1 MNKITIIASELAII
15 TGHNKY
21 EKIQKA
27 IDAVLNRSKIVKKY
41 IPKSKIEESLLSL
54 SDKDLKCIKNELKID
69 EKSSLK
75 QVENMIKQQ
84 VLTKSLNENITEDQS
99 KKKADDVL
107 KSMPTLN
114 KCLESS
120 VKQDLRMKRGN
131 IKEDKNLDKT
141 QQKRNIVIDSRN
153 SQMYEKELHIDPEG
167 RYIVFIRGKV
177 DGMNDEYVVETKN
190 RTKRLFNMIPDYE
203 KVQLNAYMF
212 MTGKEK
218 ALHIECYNEEQNSVE
233 YDFDKLFWDDC
244 LDKVI
249 DFTNTHI
256 VCHIKNKQ

>member
-21 EKIQKA
+21 ENIQKA

-99 KKKADDVL
+99 KKKADEVL
-107 KSMPTLN
+107 KAMPVLN
-114 KCLESS
+114 KCMESS

-153 SQMYEKELHIDPEG
+153 SQMYEKELYIDPEG
-167 RYIVFIRGKV
+167 KYVVFLRGKV

-218 ALHIECYNEEQNSVE
+218 ALHIECYNDDQNSIE

-249 DFTNTHI
+249 GFTNDHI
-256 VCHIKNKQ
+256 VCHLKDC

>member
-84 VLTKSLNENITEDQS
+84 VMTKSLNENITEDQS
-99 KKKADDVL
+99 KQKADDVL
-107 KSMPTLN
+107 KSMPVLN

-167 RYIVFIRGKV
+167 RYVVFIRGKV

-233 YDFDKLFWDDC
+233 YGFDKLFWDDC

>member
-1 MNKITIIASELAII
+1 MHKVTIIASELAII

-21 EKIQKA
+21 ENIQKA

-69 EKSSLK
+69 ENSSLK

-84 VLTKSLNENITEDQS
+84 VMTKSLNENITEDQS
-99 KKKADDVL
+99 KKKVDDVL
-107 KSMPTLN
+107 KAMPVLN
-114 KCLESS
+114 KCMEGS

-153 SQMYEKELHIDPEG
+153 SQMYERELYIDPGG
-167 RYIVFIRGKV
+167 RFAVFLRGKV

-212 MTGKEK
+212 MTDKEK
-218 ALHIECYNEEQNSVE
+218 ALHIECYNDDQNSVE
-233 YDFDKLFWDDC
+233 YDFDKLFWEDC

-249 DFTNTHI
+249 DFTNNHI
-256 VCHIKNKQ
+256 ACHLK

>member
-1 MNKITIIASELAII
+1 MNTIKFVASELAIV

-21 EKIQKA
+21 ETAQKV
-27 IDAVLNRSKIVKKY
+27 IDAVLNRSGIVKKY

-54 SDKDLKCIKNELKID
+54 SDTDLKTIKNELKLD
-69 EKSSLK
+69 DKSSLK
-75 QVENMIKQQ
+75 EVENMIKLQ
-84 VLTKSLNENITEDQS
+84 VMSKSLNGNITENES
-99 KKKADDVL
+99 KKKADEVL
-107 KSMPTLN
+107 KAMPTLN
-114 KCLESS
+114 KCLETS
-120 VKQDLRMKRGN
+120 VKQDLRMRRGN
-131 IKEDKNLDKT
+131 IKEDSNLNKT
-141 QQKRNIVIDSRN
+141 QQKRNITIDSRN
-153 SQMYEKELHIDPEG
+153 SQMYERELYCDPD
-167 RYIVFIRGKV
+167 RNFNIIIRGKI

-218 ALHIECYNEEQNSVE
+218 SLHIECYNEDQNSVE

-244 LDKVI
+244 CDKII

-256 VCHIKNKQ
+256 VCHLKES

>member
-1 MNKITIIASELAII
+1 MQKIIIVASELSII

-21 EKIQKA
+21 ENIQKA
-27 IDAVLNRSKIVKKY
+27 IDAVLNRSNILKKH

-54 SDKDLKCIKNELKID
+54 NDKDLNNIKKELKLDKNVNLKDIEKVIKNQVMG
-69 EKSSLK
+69 KSFDSKLS
-75 QVENMIKQQ
+75 EN
-84 VLTKSLNENITEDQS
+84 QS
-99 KKKADDVL
+99 KIKVDEVL
-107 KSMPTLN
+107 KNMPTLN

-131 IKEDKNLDKT
+131 IKEDNNLDKT
-141 QQKRNIVIDSRN
+141 EKKSNIKITSRN
-153 SQMYEKELHIDPEG
+153 SEMYEKLLYKDPNG
-167 RYIVFIRGKV
+167 KYQVILRGKV

-212 MTGKEK
+212 MTDKEK
-218 ALHIECYNEEQNSVE
+218 ALHIECYNEEQNQTE
-233 YDFDKLFWDDC
+233 YGFDKLFWEGC

-249 DFTNTHI
+249 EFTNNHI
-256 VCHIKNKQ
+256 VNHLK

>member
-1 MNKITIIASELAII
+1 MQRIVLVASELAII

-27 IDAVLNRSKIVKKY
+27 IDTVLNRSKIVKKY
-41 IPKSKIEESLLSL
+41 IPKSKVEEKLLAL
-54 SDKDLKCIKNELKID
+54 SENEIVVIKKELNL
-69 EKSSLK
+69 EGNATLK

-84 VLTKSLNENITEDQS
+84 VMTKSLNENISENES
-99 KKKADDVL
+99 RVKADEVL
-107 KSMPTLN
+107 KAMPTLN
-114 KCLESS
+114 KCLEGS
-120 VKQDLRMKRGN
+120 VKQDLRMRRGN
-131 IKEDKNLDKT
+131 IKEDRNLDKT
-141 QQKRNIVIDSRN
+141 QQKRNITIDSRN
-153 SQMYEKELHIDPEG
+153 AQMYEKELYVDPG
-167 RYIVFIRGKV
+167 KRFNVILRGKI

-244 LDKVI
+244 CDKIMSFV
-249 DFTNTHI
+249 NEHI
-256 VCHIKNKQ
+256 VGHIK

>member
-21 EKIQKA
+21 ENIQKA

-99 KKKADDVL
+99 KKKADEVL
-107 KSMPTLN
+107 KVMPTLN
-114 KCLESS
+114 KCLETS
-120 VKQDLRMKRGN
+120 VKQDLRMRRGN
-131 IKEDKNLDKT
+131 IKEDSNLNKT
-141 QQKRNIVIDSRN
+141 QQKRNITIDSRN
-153 SQMYEKELHIDPEG
+153 SKMYEKELYCDPNKQFN
-167 RYIVFIRGKV
+167 IIIRGKI
-177 DGMNDEYVVETKN
+177 DGMNDEYIVETKN

-218 ALHIECYNEEQNSVE
+218 ALHIECYNEDQNSVE

-244 LDKVI
+244 LDKVVN
-249 DFTNTHI
+249 FTNDHI
-256 VCHIKNKQ
+256 VSHLKDC

>member
-218 ALHIECYNEEQNSVE
+218 SLHIECYNEEQNSVE

-256 VCHIKNKQ
+256 VCHLKNKQ